1 MENKKRLCD
10 ADALADKLQQHHD
23 FFVNAWRGFRNLPA
37 QDKARVDEITHC
49 IAEITNAPTIDA
61 AEVVH
66 GRWMIERSPVEAEI
80 KCSECGYS
88 YIDADSYV
96 KAEYNYC
103 PNCGAK
109 MDGDGN
115 A

>member
-1 MENKKRLCD
+1 MENKKRLIY
-10 ADALADKLQQHHD
+10 ADAIADKLQQHRD
-23 FFVNAWRGFRNLPA
+23 FFVNAWCGFRNLPA

-66 GRWMIERSPVEAEI
+66 GRWIRRHNET
-80 KCSECGYS
+80 KCSQCKFIYYS
-88 YIDADSYV
+88 NRDDF
-96 KAEYNYC
+96 NYC

-109 MDGDGN
+109 MDGDVG